1 MPAVAAG
8 SLGVC
13 FREVFD
19 SLRLPELRLLGSDNK
34 NEPPGLG
41 ATRSTTGSAG
51 GGCFP
56 PGFRPFPTCRYAHIL

>member
-19 SLRLPELRLLGSDNK
+19 SLRLPNSGHQDQTIRTSRS
-34 NEPPGLG
+34 GLG
-41 ATRSTTGSAG
+41 ATRSTTGVQGAS
-51 GGCFP
+51 FP